1 MALGLRRADLQAIAQ
16 AKLTDAELLLMNRRF
31 SNAYYLAGYAVEV
44 GLKACIARQF
54 TAETIPDRRFV
65 ADIHSHDLRK
75 LVGLAGLNKEL
86 RDKETSDLPF
96 AANWALISEWTPE
109 IRYQTVDQFSAQ
121 VFVQAIRDPAI
132 GVFPWIQMYW

>member
-16 AKLTDAELLLMNRRF
+16 AKLGDAELLLAHRRF
-31 SNAYYLAGYAVEV
+31 SNAYYLAGYAVEI

-65 ADIHSHDLRK
+65 ADVHSHDLRK
-75 LVGLAGLNKEL
+75 LVGLAGLSREL
-86 RDKETSDLPF
+86 REKETAEPAF

-109 IRYQTVDQFSAQ
+109 IRYEAVDQFSAQ
-121 VFVQAIRDPAI
+121 ILVQAVKDATA
-132 GVFPWIQMYW
+132 GVLPWIQTYW